1 MEGILTSI
9 PVTAARGGIAP
20 QVELRVG
27 LLVEKITRWLAI
39 SGGFVL
45 TALIILTV
53 TSITGRFFIFAG
65 LGPVPGDFELVE
77 VCTAFAVFSFLP
89 WCQYKRGHVTVDIFV
104 SWLSPRKMA
113 FLAMTGNLL
122 LSAVAGVIF
131 WRLVLGTLDKQAYN
145 ETTFILQFPLWWGY
159 AACLLGSFVF
169 LLVALYTVWRSFNE
183 MMGVGEMQTPDASE
197 NTPT

>member
-1 MEGILTSI
+1 MTSFSAA
-9 PVTAARGGIAP
+9 TARSGFAP
-20 QVELRVG
+20 QTELRVG
-27 LLVEKITRWLAI
+27 LFVEKITRWLAI
-39 SGGFVL
+39 LGGFIL
-45 TALIILTV
+45 AALIFLTV

-104 SWLSPRKMA
+104 GWMSSRKMA
-113 FLAMTGNLL
+113 FLAMVGNLL
-122 LSAVAGVIF
+122 LSLVAGLIF
-131 WRLVLGTLDKQAYN
+131 WRLGLGTLDKQAYN

-169 LLVALYTVWRSFNE
+169 TLVSLYTVWRSFNE
-183 MMGVGEMQTPDASE
+183 MMGAGELQTPDASE
-197 NTPT
+197 NIPA